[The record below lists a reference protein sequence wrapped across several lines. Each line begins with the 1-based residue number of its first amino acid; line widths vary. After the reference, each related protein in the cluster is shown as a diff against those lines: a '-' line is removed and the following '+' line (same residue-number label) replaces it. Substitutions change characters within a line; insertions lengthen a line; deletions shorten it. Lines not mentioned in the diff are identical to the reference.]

1 MGDEGA
7 TRRLGTVLAS
17 ILYIRTPSSARLFV
31 HTLKGKRFQQSFQG
45 LRLGNC
51 SPDHAHIF
59 EAITG
64 WTIEEIIFSSS
75 VVEAGESTSLTVG
88 RVDLA
93 RWGGIIGIV
102 LVESCTLVVH
112 GFICLR
118 SLMLA
123 LHGGERFGGLVG
135 YVRRLP

>member
-1 MGDEGA
+1 MRDEGA

-17 ILYIRTPSSARLFV
+17 ILYIRTPLSARLFV
-31 HTLKGKRFQQSFQG
+31 HALKGKRFQQSFQG
-45 LRLGNC
+45 LRLGHC

-64 WTIEEIIFSSS
+64 WTIEEIIFSFR

-88 RVDLA
+88 WVDLT
-93 RWGGIIGIV
+93 RWGGFVGIV
-102 LVESCTLVVH
+102 LVESCALVVH

-118 SLMLA
+118 PLMLA
-123 LHGGERFGGLVG
+123 LHGGERFGGLVS
-135 YVRRLP
+135 YVRRLS